1 MSRSVA
7 AVILVNALLIVAPDG
22 ITYLLLVVAAYVAGT
37 RMVSRLDVALVVG
50 AGLGGLAAQLV
61 GTGHA
66 IVGHLV
72 QAIVGHVV
80 FMALPLLVGRYLAQ
94 HRRLVSALADH
105 NRYLR
110 RERQL
115 LAEQEQ
121 LRERLRIARDV
132 HDSLGHRL
140 TLVAV
145 QAAALET
152 TTPAAGAVADAARGA
167 VAELYQ
173 LVGSLRGLAED
184 TPGAAGIGALAERFR
199 TTGVAVTLTEQGEA
213 RPLPPAVDA
222 AAFRLVEEGL
232 TNAMKH
238 APGRPVALR
247 VDWEADTLVV
257 TVTNPLGTGSGG
269 GAGTGLTGLRE
280 RVERADGFLDH
291 RVADGQFRLVAL
303 LPTGQPAEEQ
313 PARKLSRVRV
323 AAIGTAAA
331 AIIFAVLPLSAVAGI
346 G

>member
-7 AVILVNALLIVAPDG
+7 AVFLANALLIVAPNAIG
-22 ITYLLLVVAAYVAGT
+22 YLLLAVAAYVAGT
-37 RMVSRLDVALVVG
+37 CLVSRLDVALVVG
-50 AGLGGLAAQLV
+50 AGLGGLAAQLA
-61 GTGHA
+61 GITQ
-66 IVGHLV
+66 IP
-72 QAIVGHVV
+72 QTIVGHVV
-80 FMALPLLVGRYLAQ
+80 FMALPLLVRRHLAQ
-94 HRRLVSALADH
+94 HRRFVSALAEH

-110 RERQL
+110 REHQL
-115 LAEQEQ
+115 LAEREQ

-152 TTPAAGAVADAARGA
+152 TTPAAGPVADAARGA

-184 TPGAAGIGALAERFR
+184 TPGAGGIGALAERFR
-199 TTGVAVTLTEQGEA
+199 MTGVAVKLTEEGEA

-222 AAFRLVEEGL
+222 AAYRLVEEGL
-232 TNAMKH
+232 TNAIKH
-238 APGRPVALR
+238 APGRPVTLR
-247 VDWEADTLVV
+247 VDWEPDTVVV
-257 TVTNPLGTGSGG
+257 TVTNPLGAGCGIGAG
-269 GAGTGLTGLRE
+269 GAGTGLIGLRE

-291 RVADGQFRLVAL
+291 RMANGQFRLVAL
-303 LPTGQPAEEQ
+303 LPTGLPAEEQ
-313 PARKLSRVRV
+313 PARGLGRVRV
-323 AAIGTAAA
+323 AAVGMAAA
-331 AIIFAVLPLSAVAGI
+331 VIMFGMLPVSALAGA

>member
-7 AVILVNALLIVAPDG
+7 AVFLVNALLIVAPDG
-22 ITYLLLVVAAYVAGT
+22 IGYLLLAVATYVGGT
-37 RMVSRLDVALVVG
+37 RMMSRLDIALVVG

-61 GTGHA
+61 TGPVPQA
-66 IVGHLV
+66 ILGHL
-72 QAIVGHVV
+72 V
-80 FMALPLLVGRYLAQ
+80 FMALPLLVGRHLAQ
-94 HRRLVSALADH
+94 HRRFVSALAEH

-110 RERQL
+110 REHHL
-115 LAEQEQ
+115 LAEREQ

-199 TTGVAVTLTEQGEA
+199 ATGVAVTLTERGEP

-222 AAFRLVEEGL
+222 AAYRLVEEGL
-232 TNAMKH
+232 TNAVKH
-238 APGRPVALR
+238 APGRPVTLR
-247 VDWEADTLVV
+247 VDWEPDTVAV
-257 TVTNPLGTGSGG
+257 TVTNPLGAGSGG

-280 RVERADGFLDH
+280 RVERAGGFLDH
-291 RVADGQFRLVAL
+291 RVADGHFRLVAL
-303 LPTGQPAEEQ
+303 LPTGLPAEEQ
-313 PARKLSRVRV
+313 PARGPGRVRV
-323 AAIGTAAA
+323 AAVGVATAV
-331 AIIFAVLPLSAVAGI
+331 IMFAMLPVSMVAGA

>member
-7 AVILVNALLIVAPDG
+7 AVFLANALLIVAPDG
-22 ITYLLLVVAAYVAGT
+22 LPYLVLAVAAYVAGT

-50 AGLGGLAAQLV
+50 AGLGGLAAQFV
-61 GTGHA
+61 TGP
-66 IVGHLV
+66 LP

-94 HRRLVSALADH
+94 HRRLVSALAEH

-110 RERQL
+110 REHQL
-115 LAEQEQ
+115 LAEREQ

-152 TTPAAGAVADAARGA
+152 TTPAAGPVADAARGA

-222 AAFRLVEEGL
+222 AAYRLVEEGL
-232 TNAMKH
+232 TNAVKH
-238 APGRPVALR
+238 APGRPVAVR
-247 VDWEADTLVV
+247 VDWEPDTLVV
-257 TVTNPLGTGSGG
+257 TVTNPLGAGAGG

-280 RVERADGFLDH
+280 RVERAAGFLDH
-291 RVADGQFRLVAL
+291 RVEDGRFRLVAL
-303 LPTGQPAEEQ
+303 LPTGLPAEEE
-313 PARKLSRVRV
+313 PVRGSGRVRMATV
-323 AAIGTAAA
+323 GMAAA
-331 AIIFAVLPLSAVAGI
+331 ALMFAMLPVSAFAGL

>member
-1 MSRSVA
+1 VF
-7 AVILVNALLIVAPDG
+7 LVNALLIVAPDG
-22 ITYLLLVVAAYVAGT
+22 IAYLLLVVASYVAGT
-37 RMVSRLDVALVVG
+37 RLVSRLDVALVVG
-50 AGLGGLAAQLV
+50 AGLGGLAAQLT
-61 GTGHA
+61 TGP
-66 IVGHLV
+66 VP

-94 HRRLVSALADH
+94 HRRLVSALAEH

-110 RERQL
+110 REHQL
-115 LAEQEQ
+115 LAEREQ

-152 TTPAAGAVADAARGA
+152 TTPAAGPVADAARRA
-167 VAELYQ
+167 VSELYQ
-173 LVGSLRGLAED
+173 LVGSLRGLAEE

-199 TTGVAVTLTEQGEA
+199 ATGLAVTLTEEGEA

-222 AAFRLVEEGL
+222 AAYRLVEEGL
-232 TNAMKH
+232 TNAIKH
-238 APGRPVALR
+238 APGKPVTLR
-247 VDWEADTLVV
+247 VDWEPDTVVV
-257 TVTNPLGTGSGG
+257 TVTNPLGAGCGG
-269 GAGTGLTGLRE
+269 GAGTGLVGLRE

-291 RVADGQFRLVAL
+291 READGQFRLVAL
-303 LPTGQPAEEQ
+303 LPTGLPVEEEPAHG
-313 PARKLSRVRV
+313 LGRVRLV
-323 AAIGTAAA
+323 AVGMAAA
-331 AIIFAVLPLSAVAGI
+331 VIMFGMLPVSALAGA